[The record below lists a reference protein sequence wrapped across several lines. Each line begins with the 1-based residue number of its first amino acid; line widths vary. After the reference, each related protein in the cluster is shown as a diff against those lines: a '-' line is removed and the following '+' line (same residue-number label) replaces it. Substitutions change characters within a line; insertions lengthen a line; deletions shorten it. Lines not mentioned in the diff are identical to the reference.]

1 MVKSDS
7 YKHDLVRLQTA
18 LVRYQKWAMASGAKA
33 LVIFEGRDG
42 AGKDGTIKRII
53 EHLAPRNTRAI
64 SLPKPSD
71 RQRTEWYFQRY
82 IPLLPAAGDF
92 VIFNRSWYNR
102 AGVEPVMGF
111 CTPRETEDFLRDVPS
126 LERMLEE
133 ADIRLVKIWLDI
145 DKKEQ
150 AARLDSR
157 REDPLKQL
165 KVSDL
170 DKLAQ
175 KKWKAYSRARDEML
189 RRTHTAIAPWICV
202 RADAK
207 VGRASVEVVLDQF
220 GCGAHQRDPPGL
232 GAFAVQR
239 HHHRAGRSDLG
250 GVQVADLLDAR
261 GRVVEGGEQDRVAQ
275 PAPGGWVWFGQE
287 SLDLVASEVAHV
299 DGRSLLLLDGDDLGG
314 LVEELWPFDRGIPDK
329 RFDDGEALVAGRRRV
344 AAFGLEPVQ
353 EAEHGGAIEDGE
365 AQFFGWCS
373 LLVTEPGE
381 QQPDGVSIG
390 GDGLGGQVPLPG
402 QVVSEE
408 FRQPLAGQVP
418 AGWVDAAHGSNASGV
433 TGSGMT

>member
-202 RADAK
+202 RADHKKKTRLNVIRQLLRVLAPAE
-207 VGRASVEVVLDQF
+207 VRESVE
-220 GCGAHQRDPPGL
+220 APDPKILFP
-232 GAFAVQR
+232 F
-239 HHHRAGRSDLG
+239 
-250 GVQVADLLDAR
+250 
-261 GRVVEGGEQDRVAQ
+261 
-275 PAPGGWVWFGQE
+275 
-287 SLDLVASEVAHV
+287 
-299 DGRSLLLLDGDDLGG
+299 
-314 LVEELWPFDRGIPDK
+314 EE
-329 RFDDGEALVAGRRRV
+329 A
-344 AAFGLEPVQ
+344 
-353 EAEHGGAIEDGE
+353 AIEDG
-365 AQFFGWCS
+365 
-373 LLVTEPGE
+373 
-381 QQPDGVSIG
+381 
-390 GDGLGGQVPLPG
+390 
-402 QVVSEE
+402 
-408 FRQPLAGQVP
+408 RLA
-418 AGWVDAAHGSNASGV
+418 S
-433 TGSGMT
+433 